1 MMSRARQETRRIRA
15 GDFLITIDRPLLVGI
30 LNVTPDSFSD
40 GGQFHSDDE
49 ALAHALRM
57 VDAGAAML
65 DIGAESSRP
74 GAIPVTEDE
83 ETARLMPV
91 LEKIVRH
98 CRVPISV
105 DTTKAGVARRAIEA
119 GASLINDI
127 SALRFD
133 PAMGELAA
141 KTGAGLI
148 LMHMPGTPQT
158 MQEQASYVDVV
169 SEVAAYLT
177 ERMAAAEAS
186 GVRPEQIVLDPGFGF
201 GKLMPHNLAMLDRL
215 HELCDLGRPLLVG
228 LSRKSFIGQ
237 VTGRPVGERE
247 FGTAAAVALAVE
259 RGASL
264 LRVHDVAHMAD
275 AVKVVDALMRQRT
288 QTG

>member
-1 MMSRARQETRRIRA
+1 M
-15 GDFLITIDRPLLVGI
+15 ITIDRPLLVGI

-40 GGQFHSDDE
+40 GGQFRSDDE
-49 ALAHALRM
+49 AIAHALRM
-57 VDAGAAML
+57 VEAGAAML

-74 GAIPVTEDE
+74 GAIPVTEEE

-91 LEKIVRH
+91 LEKIARH

-133 PAMGELAA
+133 PAMGKLAA
-141 KTGAGLI
+141 ETGAGLV

-158 MQEQASYVDVV
+158 MQQQASYADVV
-169 SEVAAYLT
+169 HEVTAYLT
-177 ERMAAAEAS
+177 ERMAAAEAI
-186 GVRPEQIVLDPGFGF
+186 GVKSEQIVLDPGFGF
-201 GKLMPHNLAMLDRL
+201 GKLVPHNLALLDRL
-215 HELCDLGRPLLVG
+215 PELCDLGRPLFVG

-237 VTGRPVGERE
+237 VTGRPVNERE

-275 AVKVVDALMRQRT
+275 AVKVVEAVMRQRA
-288 QTG
+288 QK

>member
-1 MMSRARQETRRIRA
+1 MISRVQQSTHRIRA
-15 GDFLITIDRPLLVGI
+15 REFLITVDRPLLVGI

-40 GGQFHSDDE
+40 GGQFRSDDE
-49 ALAHALRM
+49 AVAHALRM
-57 VDAGAAML
+57 VEAGAAML

-74 GAIPVTEDE
+74 GAISVTEEE

-91 LEKIVRH
+91 LEKIARH
-98 CRVPISV
+98 CRVPISI
-105 DTTKAGVARRAIEA
+105 DTTKAGVARRAIEV

-133 PAMGELAA
+133 PAMGKLAA
-141 KTGAGLI
+141 ETGAGLV

-158 MQEQASYVDVV
+158 MQQQASYADVV
-169 SEVAAYLT
+169 HEVAAYLT
-177 ERMAAAEAS
+177 ERMAAAEAI
-186 GVRPEQIVLDPGFGF
+186 GVKSEQIVLDPGFGF
-201 GKLMPHNLAMLDRL
+201 GKLVPHNLALLDRL
-215 HELCDLGRPLLVG
+215 PELCELGRPLLVG

-237 VTGRPVGERE
+237 VTGRPVAERE

-275 AVKVVDALMRQRT
+275 AVRIVEAVMRQRA
-288 QTG
+288 QR

>member
-1 MMSRARQETRRIRA
+1 MISRVQQSTHRIRA
-15 GDFLITIDRPLLVGI
+15 REFLITVDRPLLVGI

-40 GGQFHSDDE
+40 GGQFRSDDE
-49 ALAHALRM
+49 AVAHALRM
-57 VDAGAAML
+57 VEAGAAML

-74 GAIPVTEDE
+74 GAISVTEEE

-91 LEKIVRH
+91 LEKIARH
-98 CRVPISV
+98 CRVPISI
-105 DTTKAGVARRAIEA
+105 DTTKAGVARRAIEV

-133 PAMGELAA
+133 PAMGKLAA
-141 KTGAGLI
+141 ETGAGLV

-158 MQEQASYVDVV
+158 MQQQASYADVV
-169 SEVAAYLT
+169 HEVAAYLT
-177 ERMAAAEAS
+177 ERMAAAEAI
-186 GVRPEQIVLDPGFGF
+186 GVKSEQIVLDPGFGF
-201 GKLMPHNLAMLDRL
+201 GKLVPHNLALLDRL
-215 HELCDLGRPLLVG
+215 PELCDLGRPLFVG

-237 VTGRPVGERE
+237 VTGRPVNERE

-275 AVKVVDALMRQRT
+275 AVKVVEAVMRQRA
-288 QTG
+288 QK

>member
-1 MMSRARQETRRIRA
+1 MMSRVRQSAHRIHA
-15 GDFLITIDRPLLVGI
+15 GQFLITIDRPLLVGI

-40 GGQFHSDDE
+40 GGQFRSDDE
-49 ALAHALRM
+49 AVAHALRM
-57 VDAGAAML
+57 VEAGAAML

-74 GAIPVTEDE
+74 GAIPVTEEE

-91 LEKIVRH
+91 LEKIARH

-133 PAMGELAA
+133 PAMGKLAA
-141 KTGAGLI
+141 ETGAGLV

-158 MQEQASYVDVV
+158 MQQQASYADVV
-169 SEVAAYLT
+169 HEVTAYLT
-177 ERMAAAEAS
+177 ERMAAAEAI
-186 GVRPEQIVLDPGFGF
+186 GVKSEQIVLDPGFGF
-201 GKLMPHNLAMLDRL
+201 GKLVPHNLALLDRL
-215 HELCDLGRPLLVG
+215 PELCDLGRPLFVG

-237 VTGRPVGERE
+237 VTGRPVNERE

-275 AVKVVDALMRQRT
+275 AVKVVEAVMRQRA
-288 QTG
+288 QK

>member
-1 MMSRARQETRRIRA
+1 M
-15 GDFLITIDRPLLVGI
+15 ITIDRPLLVGI

-40 GGQFHSDDE
+40 GGQFRSDDE
-49 ALAHALRM
+49 AIAHALRM
-57 VDAGAAML
+57 VEAGAAML

-74 GAIPVTEDE
+74 GAIPVTEEE
-83 ETARLMPV
+83 ETARLMPM
-91 LEKIVRH
+91 LEKIARH

-133 PAMGELAA
+133 PAMGKLAA
-141 KTGAGLI
+141 ETGAGLV

-158 MQEQASYVDVV
+158 MQQQASYADVV
-169 SEVAAYLT
+169 HEVTAYLT
-177 ERMAAAEAS
+177 ERMAAAEAI
-186 GVRPEQIVLDPGFGF
+186 GVKSEQIVLDPGFGF
-201 GKLMPHNLAMLDRL
+201 GKLVPHNLALLDRL
-215 HELCDLGRPLLVG
+215 PELCDLGRPLFVG

-237 VTGRPVGERE
+237 VTGRPVNERE

-275 AVKVVDALMRQRT
+275 AVKVVEAVMRQRA
-288 QTG
+288 QK

>member
-1 MMSRARQETRRIRA
+1 MMFRARPPTYRLRA
-15 GDFLITIDRPLLVGI
+15 GEFLITLDRPVLVGI

-40 GGQFHSDDE
+40 GGRFHSNDE
-49 ALAHALRM
+49 AADHALRM
-57 VDAGAAML
+57 VEAGAAML

-74 GAIPVTEDE
+74 GAVPVTEEE
-83 ETARLMPV
+83 ETERLLPV

-105 DTTKAGVARRAIEA
+105 DTTKADVARRAIEA

-141 KTGAGLI
+141 KTGVGLI

-158 MQEQASYVDVV
+158 MQQQAAYVDVV
-169 SEVAAYLT
+169 SEVATYLT
-177 ERMAAAEAS
+177 ERRAAAEAI
-186 GVRPEQIVLDPGFGF
+186 GVKSEQIVLDPGFGF
-201 GKLMPHNLAMLDRL
+201 GKLVPHNLALLDRL
-215 HELCDLGRPLLVG
+215 PELCDLGRPLLVG

-237 VTGRPVGERE
+237 VTGRPVTDRE

-259 RGASL
+259 RGANL

-275 AVKVVDALMRQRT
+275 AVKIAEALMRQRVH
-288 QTG
+288 TG

>member
-1 MMSRARQETRRIRA
+1 MISRVRQSTHRIRA
-15 GDFLITIDRPLLVGI
+15 REFLIKIDRPLLVGI

-40 GGQFHSDDE
+40 GGQFRSDDE
-49 ALAHALRM
+49 AVAHALRM
-57 VDAGAAML
+57 VEAGAAML

-74 GAIPVTEDE
+74 GAIPVTEEE

-91 LEKIVRH
+91 LEKIARH

-133 PAMGELAA
+133 PAMGKLAA
-141 KTGAGLI
+141 ETGAGLV

-158 MQEQASYVDVV
+158 MQQQASYADVV
-169 SEVAAYLT
+169 HEVTAYLT
-177 ERMAAAEAS
+177 ERMAAAEAI
-186 GVRPEQIVLDPGFGF
+186 GVKSEQIVLDPGFGF
-201 GKLMPHNLAMLDRL
+201 GKLVPHNLALLDRL
-215 HELCDLGRPLLVG
+215 PELCDLGRPLFVG

-237 VTGRPVGERE
+237 VTGRPVNERE

-275 AVKVVDALMRQRT
+275 AVKVVEAVMRQRA
-288 QTG
+288 QK

>member
-1 MMSRARQETRRIRA
+1 MMFRARPPTYRLRA
-15 GDFLITIDRPLLVGI
+15 GEFLITLDRPVLVGI

-40 GGQFHSDDE
+40 GGRFHSNDE
-49 ALAHALRM
+49 AADHALRM
-57 VDAGAAML
+57 VEAGAAML

-74 GAIPVTEDE
+74 GAVPVTEEE
-83 ETARLMPV
+83 ETERLLPV

-105 DTTKAGVARRAIEA
+105 DTTKADVARRAIEA

-141 KTGAGLI
+141 KTGVGLI

-158 MQEQASYVDVV
+158 MQQQAAYVDVV
-169 SEVAAYLT
+169 SEVATYLT
-177 ERMAAAEAS
+177 ERRAAAEAI
-186 GVRPEQIVLDPGFGF
+186 GVKSEQIVLDPGFGF
-201 GKLMPHNLAMLDRL
+201 GKLVPHNLALLDRL
-215 HELCDLGRPLLVG
+215 PELCDLGRPLLVG

-237 VTGRPVGERE
+237 VTGRPVTERE

-259 RGASL
+259 RGANL

-275 AVKVVDALMRQRT
+275 TVKFAEAMMRQRVHS
-288 QTG
+288 G